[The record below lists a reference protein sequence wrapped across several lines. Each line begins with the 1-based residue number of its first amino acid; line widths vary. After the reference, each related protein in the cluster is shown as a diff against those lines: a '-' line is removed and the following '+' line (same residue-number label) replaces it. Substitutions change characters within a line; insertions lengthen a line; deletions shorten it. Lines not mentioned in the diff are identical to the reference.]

1 VQWIFVSDVV
11 QAMLVEWALARGEPS
26 DLIARAE
33 AVMAQPNPGGVHDDH
48 LHVRTA
54 CSPAESATGCEAMG
68 PRRPWLTYDQ
78 PRVEEDDRA
87 LALALFQPLPEEERL
102 GTQQASLSPQPVPL
116 SPKASARSATA
127 AP

>member
-1 VQWIFVSDVV
+1 
-11 QAMLVEWALARGEPS
+11 
-26 DLIARAE
+26 
-33 AVMAQPNPGGVHDDH
+33 MAQPNPGGVHDDH

-54 CSPAESATGCEAMG
+54 CSPAESATGCEGIG

-78 PRVEEDDRA
+78 PRIEEDDRS
-87 LALALFQPLPEEERL
+87 LALALFQPLREENREERRA
-102 GTQQASLSPQPVPL
+102 GDQTQQASFSPPLPVPH